1 MTVRYSGLKS
11 YWATSEIVSIVRTIV
26 AISPAPVSVS
36 LYYRKWGTQLQ
47 KSEKLVARSG
57 MLKANIFPNVVCQ
70 PHCRKADF
78 LSGDNRGI
86 FTIMLKGD
94 MWSGDYFSMD
104 SGRCKCYG
112 VMDLM
117 ASTLY
122 VIT

>member
-36 LYYRKWGTQLQ
+36 IYYRKWGTQLQ

-94 MWSGDYFSMD
+94 MWSGDSLSMESRRWKCSGMRD
-104 SGRCKCYG
+104 S
-112 VMDLM
+112 M
-117 ASTLY
+117 ASAISAVT
-122 VIT
+122 